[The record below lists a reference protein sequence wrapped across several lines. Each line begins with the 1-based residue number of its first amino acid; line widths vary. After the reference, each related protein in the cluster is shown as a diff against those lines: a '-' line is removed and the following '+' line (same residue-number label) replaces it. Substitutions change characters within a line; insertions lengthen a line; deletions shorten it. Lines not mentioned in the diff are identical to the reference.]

1 MASQDAASKVAEYRR
16 HAAQADADA
25 VAALQLAPEIAEAFR
40 KVAAQWRELA
50 DVVEQSP

>member
-25 VAALQLAPEIAEAFR
+25 VAALPLAPELAEAFR
-40 KVAAQWRELA
+40 KVATRWRELA
-50 DVVEQSP
+50 DLVERSP